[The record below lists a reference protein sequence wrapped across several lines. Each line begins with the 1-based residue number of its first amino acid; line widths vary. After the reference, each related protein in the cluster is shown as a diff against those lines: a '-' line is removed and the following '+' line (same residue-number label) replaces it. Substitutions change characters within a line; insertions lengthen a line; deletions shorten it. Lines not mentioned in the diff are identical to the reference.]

1 MDIRLIPVGKI
12 NPAPYNPRK
21 DLKPGDPE
29 YEKIKR
35 SIEEFGLVE
44 PLVWNKRSG
53 NLVGG
58 HQRFKVQLEMGKEE
72 VPVSV
77 VDLDEYSEK
86 ALNLALNKVA
96 GEWDMPKL
104 QELLQE
110 MDESGFDMDLIGF
123 DKAELDEL
131 MEEYFPESRG
141 PAAPIEYE
149 TEFKLEPEIIEE
161 IMEKEVFIT
170 FSGGKDSSVATFL
183 MIPIL
188 RELGKEF
195 ELVFVDTGVEIPTV
209 SEYVIRFA
217 EHFGCDLHIVRS
229 GVDFFSYY
237 ERKKSWPNAIYRD
250 CIAVL
255 IKDPAERYM
264 IDKAGDG
271 KEIINIRGGRSV
283 QATDLSKGQKFYTVK
298 QGARDI
304 RLLNPLYDLSE
315 EAFERYR
322 QQLEDE
328 FGLWEGYAKG
338 FQRTACWCCP
348 FQTVQQYDVIKQEL
362 PLCWEVL
369 ERKAQEWTFQGA
381 THLDRYLN
389 RPRRSKNEKS
399 RD

>member
-1 MDIRLIPVGKI
+1 MDIRLIPVGEI

-195 ELVFVDTGVEIPTV
+195 GLVFVDTGVEIPTV
-209 SEYVIRFA
+209 SEYVIRLQSIL
-217 EHFGCDLHIVRS
+217 G
-229 GVDFFSYY
+229 
-237 ERKKSWPNAIYRD
+237 
-250 CIAVL
+250 
-255 IKDPAERYM
+255 
-264 IDKAGDG
+264 
-271 KEIINIRGGRSV
+271 
-283 QATDLSKGQKFYTVK
+283 
-298 QGARDI
+298 
-304 RLLNPLYDLSE
+304 
-315 EAFERYR
+315 
-322 QQLEDE
+322 
-328 FGLWEGYAKG
+328 
-338 FQRTACWCCP
+338 
-348 FQTVQQYDVIKQEL
+348 
-362 PLCWEVL
+362 
-369 ERKAQEWTFQGA
+369 
-381 THLDRYLN
+381 
-389 RPRRSKNEKS
+389 
-399 RD
+399 